1 MRSPLKRK
9 RYLVLALA
17 GVLAAAAAVAVP
29 AQDVSTKWFGP
40 YQGVYY
46 RLCRNTEGID
56 YYDCLQWRNA
66 NTVKVTVTWTWSIG
80 DSRGTSAVDLEPSED
95 SPLSA
100 ISRDY
105 RVLTVRVARK

>member
-1 MRSPLKRK
+1 MKRK
-9 RYLVLALA
+9 LCLVLAVA
-17 GVLAAAAAVAVP
+17 AALAAVAVVAVP

-66 NTVKVTVTWTWSIG
+66 NTVRVTVTWTWSVG
-80 DSRGTSAVDLEPSED
+80 GSRGTSAMDLDPSED

-100 ISRDY
+100 IARDY
-105 RVLTVRVARK
+105 QVLTVRVAKK